1 MRKLLLIAILLLAA
15 PAWAADKKAE
25 PKGQTAKIVVD
36 VANQT
41 EKKEVVV
48 QTTQKAKANL
58 SGNAQANRL
67 KR

>member
-1 MRKLLLIAILLLAA
+1 MIKLLCIILLLAS

-36 VANQT
+36 VPGKTQQQ
-41 EKKEVVV
+41 EIVV
-48 QTTQKAKANL
+48 QTTQKAKTNL